1 MNLESAPKE
10 VLIDYI
16 RQLEQEVSFLKKDPQ
31 GIYKELQRTNAALL
45 DLFDNAHDLIFVI
58 SRSGDFLFYNRACR
72 EKLGYT
78 QEELAHL
85 RIQDLIHPQ
94 YKHETYQQV
103 FVQAREGAPYRLP
116 FHTAL
121 IHKSGKTVYLE
132 GHISLRYEQS
142 RIAAIRGILYDVT
155 DRVKAEQAQSLY
167 NSIARLAI
175 ESDSMRELFHNIHIE
190 LSKVMEVENFYIT
203 LYHPEENTLT
213 YPYYVDQY
221 APENALAGRRP
232 IGKGLVEYAL
242 QQEKLVVLDKAKIE
256 ALIAAGDLELSNRQT
271 IPLVWVGI
279 PLRTKKGT
287 LGVLS
292 LKSYRNPHAYT
303 QQDLKLLEF
312 ISGQVALAAERKQTE
327 MQLRN
332 QTARL
337 RAIFESGSHIMW
349 TVNQKRQFTSF
360 NQNYVR
366 TLQEQYGITPKLY
379 EYPQELKALMRQEQ
393 IDGFWKEKF
402 KQAFEGKA
410 LHFEMTV
417 KDLKGNVRWR
427 EIYLNP
433 IPNDEGEIEEV
444 SAIAHDITEKKL
456 SEIALKESEE
466 KFRTIFESFQDIY
479 YRSDLKGRIL
489 MISPS
494 IKELGGYQPEE
505 LIGKPVTSF
514 YTRNID
520 KRSAF
525 RAIRELMRK
534 GRLKNFEI
542 GLRRKDGTEVES
554 ISNIRLLYDE
564 QGKPYGIEGVV
575 RDITELKRA
584 SEEVMRAKE
593 LAEHSLRVKENFL
606 ANMSHEI
613 RTPMN
618 GIIGMIDL
626 LDSTP
631 LSAEQREYVNIL
643 KESSETLLNILNDIL
658 DLSKIEAG
666 KMQLRPRAC
675 SVHSIVE
682 RVHHLFLPRAH
693 HRNNQLRFRIDE
705 AVPPYVVA
713 DETRL
718 VQVLSNLVNNA
729 IKFTE
734 QGSIDIL
741 VKVLEEHKQQLTLY
755 FEVKDTGIG
764 IAPEDQKKLF
774 RTFSQLD
781 TSTKKAYA
789 GTGLGL
795 AIAKQLVELM
805 GGSIGLHSS
814 PGQGSRFFF
823 TICVRRHNQPVG
835 IPAKDPMHRLYDILK
850 QRSPRLLVVDDN
862 AVNRKVAAEILRRA
876 HCRVH
881 LAQDAHQALAL
892 IQNHDFDLILM
903 DIQMPEID
911 GIEATQM
918 MRDLRHDLPP
928 IVAMTAYA
936 MPEDRQRFL
945 QLGMDDY
952 IAKPLRAHQ
961 LLQKVVELTTLSATA
976 PTQPENM
983 PSQPSSQQ
991 TALPP
996 TLDEESIE
1004 QLTKYGGQEVVRSSM
1019 AEFIEETQS
1028 MLEESLRLLE
1038 QQDYEGIRKILHTL
1052 KGTAGTLGASRLA
1065 QAVTQTEALLKKEV
1079 PKDLRERLLLFTQ
1092 LLQQLHEECRRRF
1105 TLP

>member
-1 MNLESAPKE
+1 MNLQSAPKE

-16 RQLEQEVSFLKKDPQ
+16 RQLEQEVAFLKKDPE

-58 SRSGDFLFYNRACR
+58 SRSGEFLFYNRACR

-78 QEELAHL
+78 QEELQKL

-103 FVQAREGAPYRLP
+103 FAQAREGAPYRLP

-121 IHKSGKTVYLE
+121 MHKSGKVVYLE

-155 DRVKAEQAQSLY
+155 DRVKAEQAQNLY

-175 ESDSMRELFHNIHIE
+175 ESDSMRELFRNIHIE

-242 QQEKLVVLDKAKIE
+242 RQARLVVLNKHKIE
-256 ALIAAGDLELSNRQT
+256 ALIEEGELALSNRQMV
-271 IPLVWVGI
+271 PLVWVGI

-312 ISGQVALAAERKQTE
+312 ISGQVAVAAERKQTE

-349 TVNQKRQFTSF
+349 TVNRKRQFTSF

-379 EYPQELKALMRQEQ
+379 EYPKELKELMRQEQ
-393 IDGFWKEKF
+393 VDLFWKEKF

-494 IKELGGYQPEE
+494 IKELGGYEPEE

-554 ISNIRLLYDE
+554 ISNIRLLYNE

-631 LSAEQREYVNIL
+631 LSPEQREYVNIL

-693 HRNNQLRFRIDE
+693 HRGNQLRFRIDE
-705 AVPPYVVA
+705 GVPPYVVA

-734 QGSIDIL
+734 QGSIDIV
-741 VKVLEEHKQQLTLY
+741 VKVLEEQKQQLTLY

-805 GGSIGLHSS
+805 GGSIGLHST

-823 TICVRRHNQPVG
+823 TIRVRKHNQPL
-835 IPAKDPMHRLYDILK
+835 ATQHQDPMHRLYDILK
-850 QRSPRLLVVDDN
+850 KRRPRLLVVDDN

-876 HCRVH
+876 YCHVQ
-881 LAQDAHQALAL
+881 LAEDARKALEL
-892 IQNHDFDLILM
+892 VQSQDFDLILM

-952 IAKPLRAHQ
+952 IAKPLRAQQ
-961 LLQKVVELTTLSATA
+961 LLQKVVDLTTLSPPA
-976 PTQPENM
+976 PEEKGAPRQ
-983 PSQPSSQQ
+983 
-991 TALPP
+991 ALPTP
-996 TLDEESIE
+996 QGTHLPVLDEEVLE
-1004 QLTKYGGQEVVRSSM
+1004 QLSKYGGKAIVQASLT
-1019 AEFIEETQS
+1019 EFIEESQG
-1028 MLEESLRLLE
+1028 MLDDCFRLLKQE
-1038 QQDYEGIRKILHTL
+1038 DYEGIRKLLHTL
-1052 KGTAGTLGASRLA
+1052 KGTSGTLGAARFA
-1065 QAVTQTEALLKKEV
+1065 QAVTETETLMKKEV
-1079 PKDLRERLLLFTQ
+1079 PQDLKERLLLFVD
-1092 LLQQLHEECRRRF
+1092 LLQQVRDACRKRF
-1105 TLP
+1105 GLQ